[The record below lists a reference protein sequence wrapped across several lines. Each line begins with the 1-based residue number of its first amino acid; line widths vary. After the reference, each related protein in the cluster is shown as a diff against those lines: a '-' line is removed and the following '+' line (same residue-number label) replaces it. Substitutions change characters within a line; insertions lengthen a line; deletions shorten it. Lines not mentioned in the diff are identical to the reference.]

1 MHLLVKGQS
10 EEKRRRS
17 PLLPSQSLRAL
28 LMATKGFGVKEG
40 VTWYMLGN
48 TLLAEGGGYPFGK
61 KGEKKS
67 HGRKLQL

>member
-17 PLLPSQSLRAL
+17 PLLPSQSLCAL

-61 KGEKKS
+61 KKKS

>member
-1 MHLLVKGQS
+1 
-10 EEKRRRS
+10 
-17 PLLPSQSLRAL
+17 
-28 LMATKGFGVKEG
+28 MATKGFGVKEG